1 MIYIIAE
8 VGVNHNGSLKQA
20 KRLIKAAKKTGV
32 DAVKFQTFKA
42 SSLVVK
48 ETKKANYQR
57 TQFNEDSQYEM
68 LKKLELTKDDFKEL
82 KAYTE
87 DNNLDFLS
95 SAFDMESLDFLI
107 SLDLKIYKIPS
118 GEITNKPLL
127 RKIVSINQHTIL
139 STGMCTLEEI
149 KKSLNTLIESGLN
162 KKNITVLHFNT
173 EYPTKF
179 KDVHLRAMVGMK
191 DLLGVNVGY
200 SDHTIGS
207 EVSVGA
213 VALGATIIEK
223 HFTMDKEMMGPDHS
237 SSLEP
242 KELEHLVTSVRNIST
257 SLGSAEKK
265 PTKSEMKNAF
275 YVRKSIV
282 ASKRIKKGENFSENN
297 LSCMRP
303 AGGISPMRWDD
314 VVGKKASREFLPQEF
329 IET

>member
-8 VGVNHNGSLKQA
+8 VGVNHNGSLKEA

-127 RKIVSINQHTIL
+127 RKIGSLNQPTIL

-162 KKNITVLHFNT
+162 KKNITVLHCNT
-173 EYPTKF
+173 DYPTNF

-265 PTKSEMKNAF
+265 PTKSEMKNVF

>member
-8 VGVNHNGSLKQA
+8 VGVNHNGSLKEA

-57 TQFNEDSQYEM
+57 TQFNEESQYEM

-127 RKIVSINQHTIL
+127 RKIGSLNQPTIL

-162 KKNITVLHFNT
+162 KKNITVLHCNT
-173 EYPTKF
+173 DYPTNF

-265 PTKSEMKNAF
+265 PTKSEMKNVF

-282 ASKRIKKGENFSENN
+282 ASKRIKKGENFSEDN

-314 VVGKKASREFLPQEF
+314 VIGKKASREFLPQEF